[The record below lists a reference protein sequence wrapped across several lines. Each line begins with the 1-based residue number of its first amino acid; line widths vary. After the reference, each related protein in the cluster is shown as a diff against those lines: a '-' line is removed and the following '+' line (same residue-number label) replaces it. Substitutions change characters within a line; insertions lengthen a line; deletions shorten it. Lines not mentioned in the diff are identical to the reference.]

1 MKKTVPDDQLRDT
14 SVSIGMPSVLDCR
27 NWGFAEVEMPR
38 AIAPYLLAG
47 LVLASAFSGLLVAQS
62 PQCSHPAA
70 LIAPGDPAYAD
81 AMEMKQRLQ
90 SHGYIVE
97 CVFPTKLGS
106 MFQVDENGV
115 LRSTVEGEAAFRT
128 NLGDIDVVFMPKPQ
142 TFVDFKIT
150 ERRKDHGYLY
160 RFTGTPRVLAGD
172 RFNFGSAYRQC
183 YLKFDNQLVFVS
195 CTLYSRLADD
205 LGHTPHL
212 YFERMR

>member
-1 MKKTVPDDQLRDT
+1 MR
-14 SVSIGMPSVLDCR
+14 SVLDCR

-97 CVFPTKLGS
+97 CAFPTKLGS

-142 TFVDFKIT
+142 SFVDFKIS